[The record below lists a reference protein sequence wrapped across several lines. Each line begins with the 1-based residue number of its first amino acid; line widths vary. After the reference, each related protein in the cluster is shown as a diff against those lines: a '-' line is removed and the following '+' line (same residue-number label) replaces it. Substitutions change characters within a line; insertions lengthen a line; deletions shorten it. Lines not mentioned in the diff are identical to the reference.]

1 MKGFAATLN
10 PTFWGERPKN
20 HGFTLLYGY
29 EDYSMFSFN
38 KKAQVAPVAQDKI
51 AGEYKRR
58 QLGVLIATSFSY
70 IGYYIIRLVF
80 TTEQVSIMKNYGF
93 DIGQI
98 GLILSTFGV
107 GYGIA
112 KLFMGALADKS
123 NARWFLAGG
132 LYLSAFFNLLIGF
145 TQNFYMIL
153 FLMLFIAVTQSMGA
167 PACQRQI
174 SIWFSKKNR
183 GTAYSI
189 WSSAHNA
196 GAFFCVLSIE
206 LATVLFT
213 GSLTM
218 VFVTASVISAALATL
233 MLLINTDKPE
243 SVGLPDIGTYSGYVE
258 VDIKG
263 EKTNQATTDMSIFQI
278 LVKSILLNKVVWLV
292 TLTSMSFYIIRYGVM
307 SWIPSYLPTKGF
319 SVSWAKWLVGIFEI
333 SAVPGVIALGM
344 LSDFLNGR
352 RALICLIS
360 AIGTLLSLT
369 VYFTSGNHIALIIA
383 LFAMGTMIYAPITLV
398 GLMINEAVPNYA
410 VGLSAGFMGFFQYI
424 FGETI
429 ATALIGS
436 LVRSHGWS
444 MASNVIY
451 FAAGVAILLL
461 IILLFEEK
469 KIRAMEASVNH

>member
-1 MKGFAATLN
+1 
-10 PTFWGERPKN
+10 
-20 HGFTLLYGY
+20 
-29 EDYSMFSFN
+29 MFSFKSKGAN
-38 KKAQVAPVAQDKI
+38 RSLSPDQVKT
-51 AGEYKRR
+51 EYKRR
-58 QLGVLIATSFSY
+58 QLGVLLATSFSY

-93 DIGQI
+93 DIGQV

-107 GYGIA
+107 GYGIS
-112 KLFMGALADKS
+112 KIFMGALVDRL
-123 NARWFLAGG
+123 NARWFLAAG

-145 TQNFYMIL
+145 TQSFPVIL
-153 FLMLFIAVTQSMGA
+153 VLMTLIAITQAMGA

-174 SIWFSKKNR
+174 SIWFSKKRR

-206 LATVLFT
+206 MATFLFA
-213 GSLTM
+213 GSLTA
-218 VFVTASVISAALATL
+218 VFIVASVISAVLATL

-258 VDIKG
+258 VDANG
-263 EKTNQATTDMSIFQI
+263 EKATKDTASVPFMQTF
-278 LVKSILLNKVVWLV
+278 VHSILLNKVVWLV
-292 TLTSMSFYIIRYGVM
+292 TLASMSFYIVRYGVM

-319 SVSWAKWLVGIFEI
+319 SVTWAKWFVGIFEV
-333 SAVPGVIALGM
+333 SAVPGVIALGA
-344 LSDFLNGR
+344 LSDFFNGR

-360 AIGTLLSLT
+360 ALGLLGSLVLYFTTANQAVLVVVLFLMGTL
-369 VYFTSGNHIALIIA
+369 
-383 LFAMGTMIYAPITLV
+383 IYTPITLV

-436 LVRSHGWS
+436 LVRQHGWS

-451 FAAGVAILLL
+451 GAAIFAIVLL
-461 IILLFEEK
+461 IFLVFQERRV
-469 KIRAMEASVNH
+469 RALEASVNQ